1 MRRET
6 KTWLGRLL
14 AALAVTVLLGYI
26 PYHVYARSGL
36 ARTIALRR
44 DLVAL
49 RARNGDLRAENERL
63 AREAEALRSDTDL
76 SAIERVARA
85 ELGWVRPGE
94 MVVDLSAGG
103 AVDLSAGATVNLSAG
118 GASWGR
124 R

>member
-6 KTWLGRLL
+6 TTWLGRLG
-14 AALAVTVLLGYI
+14 AALAVTVVLGYI

-49 RARNGDLRAENERL
+49 RAHNREVGAENERL
-63 AREAEALRSDTDL
+63 AREAEALRSDL
-76 SAIERVARA
+76 GAIERVARA

-94 MVVDLSAGG
+94 LVVDLSAGP
-103 AVDLSAGATVNLSAG
+103 AVG
-118 GASWGR
+118 GVAP
-124 R
+124 